1 MDESDHDQDTK
12 SGNKRNAHRSSAL
25 CDESVVKIFSDMLE
39 RSEARIDRTSNI
51 IEELTKACKS
61 VEIAYTSHVSSLQS
75 SRDTSQKNNAKL
87 ILLLDRLTSSFEK
100 EREDKQHRIEMLEA
114 DKLALKEQLHSA
126 TDKYWKLQEDY
137 RRLAES
143 ITARGTYT
151 IGCNNGGSVNSKL
164 NI

>member
-1 MDESDHDQDTK
+1 MDDSDHDQDTE
-12 SGNKRNAHRSSAL
+12 SGIKRNARSAY
-25 CDESVVKIFSDMLE
+25 ESVVKIFSDMLE
-39 RSEARIDRTSNI
+39 RSEARIDRTSRI
-51 IEELTKACKS
+51 VEELTKACKA
-61 VEIAYTSHVSSLQS
+61 VETAYTSHVSSLQS

-87 ILLLDRLTSSFEK
+87 VALIDRLTSSFTK
-100 EREDKQHRIEMLEA
+100 ENEDKQRRIEMLEA

-143 ITARGTYT
+143 ITTRGNYT

>member
-1 MDESDHDQDTK
+1 MDDSDHDQDTE
-12 SGNKRNAHRSSAL
+12 SGIKRNARSAY
-25 CDESVVKIFSDMLE
+25 ESVVKIFSDMLE
-39 RSEARIDRTSNI
+39 RSDARIDRTNSI

-61 VEIAYTSHVSSLQS
+61 VETAYTSHVSSLQS

-87 ILLLDRLTSSFEK
+87 ISLLDRLTSSFTK
-100 EREDKQHRIEMLEA
+100 ESEDKQRRIEMLEA

-143 ITARGTYT
+143 ITTRGTYT

>member
-1 MDESDHDQDTK
+1 MDDSDHDQDTE
-12 SGNKRNAHRSSAL
+12 SGIKRNARSAY
-25 CDESVVKIFSDMLE
+25 ESVVKIFSDMLE

-51 IEELTKACKS
+51 VEELTKACKS
-61 VEIAYTSHVSSLQS
+61 VETAYTSHVSSLQS

-87 ILLLDRLTSSFEK
+87 ISLLDRLTSSFTK
-100 EREDKQHRIEMLEA
+100 ENEDKQRRIEMLEA

-143 ITARGTYT
+143 ITTRGTYT

>member
-1 MDESDHDQDTK
+1 MDDSDHDQDTE
-12 SGNKRNAHRSSAL
+12 SGIKRNARNAY
-25 CDESVVKIFSDMLE
+25 ESVVKIFSDMLE
-39 RSEARIDRTSNI
+39 RSEARIDRTSRI
-51 IEELTKACKS
+51 VEELTKACKA
-61 VEIAYTSHVSSLQS
+61 VETAYTSHVSSLQS

-87 ILLLDRLTSSFEK
+87 VALIDRLTSSFTK
-100 EREDKQHRIEMLEA
+100 ENEDKQRRIEMLEA

-143 ITARGTYT
+143 MTTRGTYT
-151 IGCNNGGSVNSKL
+151 IGCHNGGSVDSNL

>member
-1 MDESDHDQDTK
+1 MDDSDHDQDTE
-12 SGNKRNAHRSSAL
+12 SGIKRNARSAY
-25 CDESVVKIFSDMLE
+25 ESVVKIFSDMLE

-51 IEELTKACKS
+51 VEELTKACKS
-61 VEIAYTSHVSSLQS
+61 VETAYTSHVSSLQS

-87 ILLLDRLTSSFEK
+87 VSLLDRLTSSFAK
-100 EREDKQHRIEMLEA
+100 ESEDKQRRIEILEA

-143 ITARGTYT
+143 MTTRGTYT
-151 IGCNNGGSVNSKL
+151 IGCNNGGSVDS
-164 NI
+164 NINY

>member
-1 MDESDHDQDTK
+1 MDESDHDQDTE
-12 SGNKRNAHRSSAL
+12 SGIKRNARNAY
-25 CDESVVKIFSDMLE
+25 ESVVKILSDMLE
-39 RSEARIDRTSNI
+39 RSDARIDRTNSI

-61 VEIAYTSHVSSLQS
+61 VETAYTSHVSSLQS

-87 ILLLDRLTSSFEK
+87 ISLLDRLTSSFTK
-100 EREDKQHRIEMLEA
+100 ENEDKQRRIEMLEA

-143 ITARGTYT
+143 ITTRGTYT

>member
-1 MDESDHDQDTK
+1 MDDSDHDQDTE
-12 SGNKRNAHRSSAL
+12 SGIKRNARSAY
-25 CDESVVKIFSDMLE
+25 ESVVKIFSDMLE
-39 RSEARIDRTSNI
+39 RSEARIDRTSRI
-51 IEELTKACKS
+51 VEELTKACKA

-87 ILLLDRLTSSFEK
+87 ISLIDRLTSSFTK
-100 EREDKQHRIEMLEA
+100 ESEDKQRRIEMLEA

-143 ITARGTYT
+143 MTTRGTYT
-151 IGCNNGGSVNSKL
+151 IGCNNGGSVDSNL

>member
-12 SGNKRNAHRSSAL
+12 SGIKRNARRSAL

-39 RSEARIDRTSNI
+39 RSDARIDRTNSI

-61 VEIAYTSHVSSLQS
+61 VETAYTSHVSSLQS

-87 ILLLDRLTSSFEK
+87 VSLLDRLTSSFAK
-100 EREDKQHRIEMLEA
+100 ESEDKQRRIEMLEA

-143 ITARGTYT
+143 LTNRGTYT
-151 IGCNNGGSVNSKL
+151 IGCHNGGSVDS
-164 NI
+164 NINY

>member
-1 MDESDHDQDTK
+1 MDDSDHDQDTE
-12 SGNKRNAHRSSAL
+12 SGIKRNARSAY
-25 CDESVVKIFSDMLE
+25 ESVVKIFSDMLE
-39 RSEARIDRTSNI
+39 RSDARIDRTNSI

-61 VEIAYTSHVSSLQS
+61 VETAYTSHVSSLQS

-87 ILLLDRLTSSFEK
+87 ISLLDRLTSSFTK
-100 EREDKQHRIEMLEA
+100 ENEDKQRRIEMLEA

-143 ITARGTYT
+143 ITTRGTYT

>member
-1 MDESDHDQDTK
+1 MEDSDHDQDTE
-12 SGNKRNAHRSSAL
+12 SGIKRNARSAY
-25 CDESVVKIFSDMLE
+25 ESVVKIFSDMLE
-39 RSEARIDRTSNI
+39 RSDARIDRTNSI

-61 VEIAYTSHVSSLQS
+61 VETAHTSHVSSLQS

-87 ILLLDRLTSSFEK
+87 ISLLDRLTSSFTK
-100 EREDKQHRIEMLEA
+100 ENEDKQRRIEMLEA

-143 ITARGTYT
+143 ITTRGTYT

>member
-1 MDESDHDQDTK
+1 MDDSDHDQDTE
-12 SGNKRNAHRSSAL
+12 SGIKRNARSAY
-25 CDESVVKIFSDMLE
+25 ESVVKIFSNMLE
-39 RSEARIDRTSNI
+39 RSDARIDRTNSI

-61 VEIAYTSHVSSLQS
+61 VETAYTSHVSSLQS

-87 ILLLDRLTSSFEK
+87 ISLLDRLTSSFTK
-100 EREDKQHRIEMLEA
+100 ESEDKQRRIEMLEA

-143 ITARGTYT
+143 LTNRGTYT
-151 IGCNNGGSVNSKL
+151 IGCHNGGSVDS
-164 NI
+164 NINY

>member
-1 MDESDHDQDTK
+1 MDDSDHDQDTE
-12 SGNKRNAHRSSAL
+12 SGIKRNARSAY
-25 CDESVVKIFSDMLE
+25 ESVVKIFSDMLE
-39 RSEARIDRTSNI
+39 RSDARIDRTNSI

-61 VEIAYTSHVSSLQS
+61 VETAYTSHVSSLQS

-87 ILLLDRLTSSFEK
+87 VSLLDRLTSSFAK
-100 EREDKQHRIEMLEA
+100 ESEDKQRRIEMLEA

-143 ITARGTYT
+143 MTTRGTYT
-151 IGCNNGGSVNSKL
+151 IGCHNGGSVDSNL

>member
-1 MDESDHDQDTK
+1 MDDSDHDQDTE
-12 SGNKRNAHRSSAL
+12 SGIKRNARNAY
-25 CDESVVKIFSDMLE
+25 ESVVKIFSDMLE
-39 RSEARIDRTSNI
+39 RSEARIDRTSRI
-51 IEELTKACKS
+51 VEELTKACKA
-61 VEIAYTSHVSSLQS
+61 VETAYTSHVSSLQS

-87 ILLLDRLTSSFEK
+87 VALIDRLTSSFTK
-100 EREDKQHRIEMLEA
+100 ENEDKQRRIEMLEA
-114 DKLALKEQLHSA
+114 DKLAMKEQLHSA

-143 ITARGTYT
+143 ITTRGTYT

>member
-1 MDESDHDQDTK
+1 MDDSDHDQDTE
-12 SGNKRNAHRSSAL
+12 SGIKRNARSDVAL
-25 CDESVVKIFSDMLE
+25 CDESVVKLFSDMLE
-39 RSEARIDRTSNI
+39 RSEARIDRTSRI
-51 IEELTKACKS
+51 VEELTKACKA
-61 VEIAYTSHVSSLQS
+61 VETAYTSHVSSLQS

-87 ILLLDRLTSSFEK
+87 ISLLDRLTSSFTK
-100 EREDKQHRIEMLEA
+100 ESEDKQRRIEMLEA

-143 ITARGTYT
+143 LTTRGTYT
-151 IGCNNGGSVNSKL
+151 IGCHNGGSVDSNL

>member
-1 MDESDHDQDTK
+1 MDDSDHDQDTE
-12 SGNKRNAHRSSAL
+12 SGIKRNARNAY
-25 CDESVVKIFSDMLE
+25 ESVVKIFSDMLE
-39 RSEARIDRTSNI
+39 RSEARIDRTSRI
-51 IEELTKACKS
+51 VEELTKACKA

-87 ILLLDRLTSSFEK
+87 ISLIDRLTSSFTK
-100 EREDKQHRIEMLEA
+100 ESEDKQRRIEILEA

-143 ITARGTYT
+143 MTTRGTYT
-151 IGCNNGGSVNSKL
+151 IGCHNGGSVDSNL

>member
-1 MDESDHDQDTK
+1 MDDSDHDQDTE
-12 SGNKRNAHRSSAL
+12 SGIKRNARSAY
-25 CDESVVKIFSDMLE
+25 ESVVKIFSDMLE
-39 RSEARIDRTSNI
+39 RSDARIDRTNSI

-61 VEIAYTSHVSSLQS
+61 VETAYTSHVSSLQS

-87 ILLLDRLTSSFEK
+87 ISLLERLTSSFTK
-100 EREDKQHRIEMLEA
+100 ENEDKQRRIEMLEE

-143 ITARGTYT
+143 ITSRGNYT

>member
-1 MDESDHDQDTK
+1 MDDSDHDQDTE
-12 SGNKRNAHRSSAL
+12 SGIKRNARSAY
-25 CDESVVKIFSDMLE
+25 ESVVKIFSDMLE
-39 RSEARIDRTSNI
+39 RSDARIDRTNSI

-61 VEIAYTSHVSSLQS
+61 VETAYTSHVSSLQS

-87 ILLLDRLTSSFEK
+87 ISLLDRLTSSFTK
-100 EREDKQHRIEMLEA
+100 ENEDKQRRIEMLEA

-143 ITARGTYT
+143 MTTRGTYT
-151 IGCNNGGSVNSKL
+151 IGCNNGGSVDSNL

>member
-1 MDESDHDQDTK
+1 MDDSDHDQDTE
-12 SGNKRNAHRSSAL
+12 SGIKRNARSAY
-25 CDESVVKIFSDMLE
+25 ESVVKIFSDMLE
-39 RSEARIDRTSNI
+39 RSDARIDRTNSI

-61 VEIAYTSHVSSLQS
+61 VETAYTSHVSSLQS

-87 ILLLDRLTSSFEK
+87 ISLLDRLTSSFTK
-100 EREDKQHRIEMLEA
+100 ENEDKQRRIEMLEA

-143 ITARGTYT
+143 MTTRGTFT
-151 IGCNNGGSVNSKL
+151 IGCHNGGSVDSNL

>member
-1 MDESDHDQDTK
+1 MDDSDHDQDTE
-12 SGNKRNAHRSSAL
+12 SGIKRNARNAY
-25 CDESVVKIFSDMLE
+25 ESVVKIFSDMLE
-39 RSEARIDRTSNI
+39 RSDARIDRTNSI

-61 VEIAYTSHVSSLQS
+61 VETAYTSHVSSLQS

-87 ILLLDRLTSSFEK
+87 VSLLDRLTSSFAK
-100 EREDKQHRIEMLEA
+100 ESEDKQRRIEMLEA

-143 ITARGTYT
+143 MTTRGTYT
-151 IGCNNGGSVNSKL
+151 IGCNNGGSVDSNL

>member
-1 MDESDHDQDTK
+1 MDDSDHDQDTE
-12 SGNKRNAHRSSAL
+12 SGIKRNARSAY
-25 CDESVVKIFSDMLE
+25 ESVVKIFSDMLE
-39 RSEARIDRTSNI
+39 RSDARIDRTNSI

-61 VEIAYTSHVSSLQS
+61 VETAYTSHVSSLQS

-87 ILLLDRLTSSFEK
+87 ISLIDRLTSSFTK
-100 EREDKQHRIEMLEA
+100 ESEDKQRRIEMLES

-143 ITARGTYT
+143 MTTRGTYT
-151 IGCNNGGSVNSKL
+151 IGCHNGGSVDSNL

>member
-1 MDESDHDQDTK
+1 MDDSDHDHDTK
-12 SGNKRNAHRSSAL
+12 SGIKRNAHRDVAL
-25 CDESVVKIFSDMLE
+25 CDESVVKLFSDMLE
-39 RSEARIDRTSNI
+39 RSEARIDRTSRI
-51 IEELTKACKS
+51 VEELTKACKA

-87 ILLLDRLTSSFEK
+87 ITLIDRLTSSFTK
-100 EREDKQHRIEMLEA
+100 ENEDKQRRIEMLEA

-143 ITARGTYT
+143 ITSRGNYT

>member
-1 MDESDHDQDTK
+1 MDDSDHDQDTE
-12 SGNKRNAHRSSAL
+12 SGIKRNARSAY
-25 CDESVVKIFSDMLE
+25 ESVVKIFSDMLE
-39 RSEARIDRTSNI
+39 RSDARIDRTNSI

-61 VEIAYTSHVSSLQS
+61 VETAYTSHVSSLQS

-87 ILLLDRLTSSFEK
+87 ISLLDRLTSSFTK
-100 EREDKQHRIEMLEA
+100 ENEDKQRRIEMLEA

-143 ITARGTYT
+143 LTNRGTYT
-151 IGCNNGGSVNSKL
+151 IGCHNGGSVDS
-164 NI
+164 NINY